1 MTPLLIL
8 PVIFVLLVLSA
19 GLAASEA
26 ALLSINKIRLRH
38 LTQQGSKR
46 ARVAY
51 SLVTRLDRLI
61 ATILIY
67 GSLVNVLLSALGT
80 VLCVQWFGPE
90 WGVVAATVGMT
101 VLLLV
106 VGEITPKVFAATHAE
121 RMALAMAI
129 PMSRIINVTAPV
141 TRLFTTVSHGI
152 IRLAGGQRLRRS
164 PLITE
169 EEIRLMIE
177 VGKEEGVL
185 GDDERK
191 MLHRIFEFGDTLVE
205 AVMIPRESII
215 AFEMTS
221 GVDDLLERFV
231 EEGHARL
238 PAYRGDLDRI
248 EGIIYARD
256 LLHLLRHDQLVVV
269 ADLIHPAHIVP
280 PSRRVTDLLKDFQR
294 LHLQIAL
301 VQDAQRRTVGLVTL
315 EDLLEEIVG
324 DMPRERTRGALRRS
338 A

>member
-8 PVIFVLLVLSA
+8 SILSA
-19 GLAASEA
+19 LLLLSAVFSGSEA
-26 ALLSINKIRLRH
+26 ALLAINKIRLRH
-38 LTQQGSKR
+38 LTQQGDKR

-51 SLVTRLDRLI
+51 SLITRLDRLI
-61 ATILIY
+61 ATILVCNN
-67 GSLVNVLLSALGT
+67 LVNVLASVLGT
-80 VLCVQWFGPE
+80 ILCVRWFGPE
-90 WGVVAATVGMT
+90 WGVAAATVGMT
-101 VLLLV
+101 TLLLV

-121 RMALAMAI
+121 RVALLIAI
-129 PMSRIINVTAPV
+129 PMARLIQFTAPV
-141 TRLFTTVSHGI
+141 VRVFTTISHGI

-169 EEIRLMIE
+169 EELRLMIE

-191 MLHRIFEFGDTLVE
+191 MLHRIFEFGDTLVQE
-205 AVMIPRESII
+205 VMISRERIV
-215 AFEMTS
+215 
-221 GVDDLLERFV
+221 GVEQSATIEELLDRFI

-238 PAYRGDLDRI
+238 PVYRGDLDHI

-256 LLHLLRHDQLVVV
+256 LLHLLRHQQLVVV
-269 ADLIHPAHIVP
+269 SDLIHPAYIVP
-280 PSRRVTDLLKDFQR
+280 VTKRVTDLLRDFQR
-294 LHLQIAL
+294 LHLQIAI
-301 VQDAQRRTVGLVTL
+301 VQDAQHRTVGLVTL

-324 DMPRERTRGALRRS
+324 DIPRERHAK

>member
-1 MTPLLIL
+1 MTPLLLLLIL
-8 PVIFVLLVLSA
+8 IVLLLLSA
-19 GLAASEA
+19 TFSASEA
-26 ALLSINKIRLRH
+26 ALLAINKIRLRH
-38 LTQQGSKR
+38 LTQQGNTH

-67 GSLVNVLLSALGT
+67 ANLINVLLSALAT
-80 VLCVQWFGPE
+80 ILCVQWFGPE
-90 WGVVAATVGMT
+90 WGIAAATVGMT
-101 VLLLV
+101 ILLLV
-106 VGEITPKVFAATHAE
+106 VGEITPKVFAAAHAE
-121 RMALAMAI
+121 RMALAVAI
-129 PMSRIINVTAPV
+129 PMARLITATAPV
-141 TRLFTTVSHGI
+141 TRLFTAVSHGI
-152 IRLAGGQRLRRS
+152 IRLVGGQRLRRS

-191 MLHRIFEFGDTLVE
+191 MLHRIFEFGDTLVG
-205 AVMIPRESII
+205 AVMIPRAQII
-215 AFEMTS
+215 AVEVTA
-221 GVDDLLERFV
+221 GVDELLERFV

-238 PAYRGDLDRI
+238 PVYRGDLDRI

-256 LLHLLRHDQLVVV
+256 LLHLLRHDQLVIV
-269 ADLIHPAHIVP
+269 ADLIHPAHLVP
-280 PSRRVTDLLKDFQR
+280 PSKRVTELLKDFQR

-301 VQDAQRRTVGLVTL
+301 VQDAKHRTVGLVTL

-324 DMPRERTRGALRRS
+324 DMPRERRRTTS
-338 A
+338 IGN